1 MNALNVKFKKIEAMK
16 IKATTAKFIITKQQ
30 KNKRVVYKGFVLVG
44 FVLPWYNTIT
54 NITYNKEFNFVLT
67 VPELDPII
75 IMAENMSVARQAWIW
90 SNSLDFAF
98 L

>member
-44 FVLPWYNTIT
+44 FVLP
-54 NITYNKEFNFVLT
+54 
-67 VPELDPII
+67 
-75 IMAENMSVARQAWIW
+75 
-90 SNSLDFAF
+90 
-98 L
+98 